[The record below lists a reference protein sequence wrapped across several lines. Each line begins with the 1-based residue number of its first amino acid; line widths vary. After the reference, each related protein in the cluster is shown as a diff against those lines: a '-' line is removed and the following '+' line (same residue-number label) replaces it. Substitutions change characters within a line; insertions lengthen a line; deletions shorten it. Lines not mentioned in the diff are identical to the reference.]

1 MFVMNP
7 LARPSWA
14 REVVQSVSR
23 GWWLFLVTGTVSIVA
38 GGIILLIDWTV
49 SDLAVFIGVLL
60 ILRGLFG
67 MMSFPLDGS
76 VRAWAVF
83 AGLLE
88 IGVGIAVLVWPD
100 PTLLVIAAFIGWWVL
115 FGGVMT
121 IAGSIAARSILPYWG
136 VFLVFGLVE
145 AAVGFWLLERPGLTL
160 VATVLA
166 IGFWSIF
173 YGIMQ
178 IAVGVEL
185 KHLPARFDSLER
197 QFTTRPAGEPVARSS
212 MAS

>member
-7 LARPSWA
+7 LARPHRA
-14 REVVQSVSR
+14 RDVVQSVSR

-38 GGIILLIDWTV
+38 GGLILLIDWTV

-60 ILRGLFG
+60 ILRGIFG
-67 MMSFPLDGS
+67 MMTFPLDGS
-76 VRAWAVF
+76 VRTWAVV

-88 IGVGIAVLVWPD
+88 IGVGIAALVWPD
-100 PTLLVIAAFIGWWVL
+100 PTLLVIAAIIGWWVL

-121 IAGSIAARSILPYWG
+121 VAGSIGARSILPYWG

-145 AAVGFWLLERPGLTL
+145 AAIGFWLLERPGLTL

-173 YGIMQ
+173 YGVMQ

-185 KHLPARFDSLER
+185 KQLPARFDSLER
-197 QFTTRPAGEPVARSS
+197 RFTMPAADTAARSS

>member
-1 MFVMNP
+1 
-7 LARPSWA
+7 
-14 REVVQSVSR
+14 
-23 GWWLFLVTGTVSIVA
+23 
-38 GGIILLIDWTV
+38 
-49 SDLAVFIGVLL
+49 
-60 ILRGLFG
+60 
-67 MMSFPLDGS
+67 
-76 VRAWAVF
+76 
-83 AGLLE
+83 
-88 IGVGIAVLVWPD
+88 
-100 PTLLVIAAFIGWWVL
+100 
-115 FGGVMT
+115 MT

-178 IAVGVEL
+178 IAVGIEL
-185 KHLPARFDSLER
+185 KHLPDRFDSLER
-197 QFTTRPAGEPVARSS
+197 QFTARAAGEPVARSS